1 MSFNTSKPI
10 TNTNRFLNGAAT
22 AATKQTFAHRST
34 GGAGDGAT
42 NITANTFG
50 CLNSF
55 ISSSHNLPQ
64 APSQPQSQQPS
75 TTPYDKNADFP
86 ALPSATNTSTSST
99 SSTSSTL
106 SYRCVVVASA
116 TMDARQQ
123 AEQARI
129 QKELKKKLEARELA
143 YEQLRRDTARSRD
156 VETAL
161 AAAANYDISDI
172 SDSIVD

>member
-10 TNTNRFLNGAAT
+10 ANTNRFLNVTAT
-22 AATKQTFAHRST
+22 AATRQTFAHRST

-64 APSQPQSQQPS
+64 APSQSQSQQPS

-86 ALPSATNTSTSST
+86 ALPSATITSTSST
-99 SSTSSTL
+99 SSTPSI

-116 TMDARQQ
+116 AMDARQQ

-129 QKELKKKLEARELA
+129 QNELKKELEARELA
-143 YEQLRRDTARSRD
+143 YEKLRRDTARSRD
-156 VETAL
+156 VATAL

>member
-1 MSFNTSKPI
+1 MLITSVVVYCCMSS
-10 TNTNRFLNGAAT
+10 NRFLNGAAA
-22 AATKQTFAHRST
+22 AATRQTFAHRST
-34 GGAGDGAT
+34 GAGDGAT
-42 NITANTFG
+42 NTTANTF
-50 CLNSF
+50 CCCNSF
-55 ISSSHNLPQ
+55 ISSSHNIPQ
-64 APSQPQSQQPS
+64 APSQPPSQQPS
-75 TTPYDKNADFP
+75 TTPYDRNADFP
-86 ALPSATNTSTSST
+86 ALPSANTASST

-116 TMDARQQ
+116 AMDKRQQ

-129 QKELKKKLEARELA
+129 QKELKRELEARELA

-156 VETAL
+156 VATAL